1 MSRRKW
7 DNEWVEQF
15 EDEWEIEEDGVAEDE
30 EEDKE
35 DW

>member
-15 EDEWEIEEDGVAEDE
+15 EDEWVLEDDEDD
-30 EEDKE
+30 EDKE